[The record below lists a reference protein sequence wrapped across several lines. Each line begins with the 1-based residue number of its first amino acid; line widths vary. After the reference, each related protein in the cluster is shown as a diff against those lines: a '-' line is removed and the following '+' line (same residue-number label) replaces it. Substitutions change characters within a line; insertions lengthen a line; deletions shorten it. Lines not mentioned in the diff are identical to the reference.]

1 MSHCRLKIVDCRLVA
16 LVAAM
21 AMSCL
26 GARAYAGSIKAQV
39 QADEPIR
46 KVWAIQRDATA
57 GGTYNKPFE
66 GKVEGDRVVIEGLPV
81 GRFDLKFETESGGVV
96 EGWDASVPRSTYE
109 EEQPLGDESK
119 EQLLKKMTS
128 DNASGFA
135 DDSVILDMQGNIE
148 NVAILLHQLRTRMYV
163 TGAGPVDDTWIW
175 RVDRWQ
181 WELSGD
187 TTWVPWQERP
197 SYALLREKLPPK
209 TWSSKRVVFA
219 RHLGGI
225 ALKAESPDA
234 DRGII
239 RVPRPAEGVTAV
251 EPDGTPIKPIVLKAN
266 GGQPP
271 AVTSQT
277 TGKE

>member
-1 MSHCRLKIVDCRLVA
+1 MTAGNRWAKGDGRRAILATA
-16 LVAAM
+16 LVLLLATI
-21 AMSCL
+21 L
-26 GARAYAGSIKAQV
+26 RAGSIKAQV

-46 KVWAIQRDATA
+46 KVWAVQRDATA

-66 GKVEGDRVVIEGLPV
+66 GKLEGDRVTIENLPV
-81 GRFDLKFETESGGVV
+81 PGRFDLRFETDSGTI
-96 EGWDASVPRSTYE
+96 EGWDASVPASSYE
-109 EEQPLGDESK
+109 EEQPLSEESR
-119 EQLLKKMTS
+119 EILFKKMRS

-135 DDSVILDMQGNIE
+135 DDSVVLDIQGNIE
-148 NVAILLHQLRTRMYV
+148 NVALLLHQLRTTTYI
-163 TGAGPVDDTWIW
+163 TGAGPVSDTWIW

-197 SYALLREKLPPK
+197 SYALVREKLKPTDWPA
-209 TWSSKRVVFA
+209 KRMVYA

-225 ALKAESPDA
+225 ALTAERPDI

-239 RVPRPAEGVTAV
+239 RVPKPAGGVYAV
-251 EPDGTPIKPIVLKAN
+251 EPDGTRIKPIVLKAK

-271 AVTSQT
+271 AASQPA
-277 TGKE
+277 KE